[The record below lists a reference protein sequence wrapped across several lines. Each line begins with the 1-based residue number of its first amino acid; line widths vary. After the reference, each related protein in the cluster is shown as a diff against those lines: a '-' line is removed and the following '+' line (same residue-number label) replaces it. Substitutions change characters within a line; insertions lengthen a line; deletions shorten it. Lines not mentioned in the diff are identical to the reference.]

1 MAVVKL
7 TRRRYHRVLLGHP
20 WVYRTEVEDIQ
31 GDFNPGDVVE
41 VVDYRGRFVGRGYIN
56 PASQIIVR
64 LLTREKG
71 EKIDREF
78 FRRRL
83 MSAIDYRRRVVR
95 HSNACRLV
103 FAEADF
109 LPALIVDRFGDY
121 LSLQTLA
128 LGIDLYKE
136 TIVELLDEL
145 LNPAG
150 IYERN
155 DVSVR
160 ELEGLPLR
168 TGFLKGPFNPVVE
181 IEENGLRFLVDL
193 AGGQKTG
200 YFLDQ
205 RENRLALEGLAR
217 DARVLDCFCHTGT
230 FSVYAARFGAREV
243 LGIDVAGDALE
254 MARENAAR
262 NGFDRVCTFREG
274 NAFDE
279 LRDLDRA
286 GERFELIILD
296 PPAFTKS
303 REALEGAI
311 RGYKEINLRAMKLL
325 PAGGF
330 LVTCSCSYHM
340 TESLF
345 MEVLLDAARDVKRQ
359 LRLVE
364 MRRQARDHPMLLA
377 SPETYYLKCF
387 ILQVW

>member
-387 ILQVW
+387 VLQVF

>member
-217 DARVLDCFCHTGT
+217 NARVLDCFCHTGT

-286 GERFELIILD
+286 GERFDLIILD

>member
-1 MAVVKL
+1 
-7 TRRRYHRVLLGHP
+7 
-20 WVYRTEVEDIQ
+20 
-31 GDFNPGDVVE
+31 
-41 VVDYRGRFVGRGYIN
+41 
-56 PASQIIVR
+56 
-64 LLTREKG
+64 
-71 EKIDREF
+71 
-78 FRRRL
+78 
-83 MSAIDYRRRVVR
+83 
-95 HSNACRLV
+95 
-103 FAEADF
+103 
-109 LPALIVDRFGDY
+109 
-121 LSLQTLA
+121 
-128 LGIDLYKE
+128 
-136 TIVELLDEL
+136 
-145 LNPAG
+145 
-150 IYERN
+150 
-155 DVSVR
+155 
-160 ELEGLPLR
+160 
-168 TGFLKGPFNPVVE
+168 VE

-286 GERFELIILD
+286 GERFDLIILD

-387 ILQVW
+387 VLQVF

>member
-83 MSAIDYRRRVVR
+83 MAALEYRRRVVR
-95 HSNACRLV
+95 HTNACRLV

-121 LSLQTLA
+121 LSVQTLA
-128 LGIDLYKE
+128 LGIDVHKD

-155 DVSVR
+155 DVPVR
-160 ELEGLPLR
+160 ELEGLPLV
-168 TGFLKGPFNPVVE
+168 TGFLKGPFNPLVE

-205 RENRLALEGLAR
+205 RENRLALEGLAGG
-217 DARVLDCFCHTGT
+217 ARVLDCFCHTGT

-262 NGFDRVCTFREG
+262 NGFGQVCTFREG

-279 LRDLDRA
+279 LRAMDRA
-286 GERFELIILD
+286 GERFDLIILD

-303 REALEGAI
+303 KEALEGAI

-325 PAGGF
+325 PSGGF

-340 TESLF
+340 TEDLF
-345 MEVLLDAARDVKRQ
+345 LEVLLDAARDVGRQ

-364 MRRQARDHPMLLA
+364 MRRQAKDHPMLLA

-387 ILQVW
+387 VLQVW

>member
-286 GERFELIILD
+286 GERFDLIILD

-387 ILQVW
+387 VLQVF